1 LEKRETVPPVNLTE
15 RQEKWFASVRT
26 SLERDT
32 GRTIAEWVE
41 IARLCPEAGHRAR
54 LRWFKDNHGL
64 LQNRASL
71 VLGEA
76 FPTHMHWSEPDTL
89 VDTLWVDATSREIY
103 EKLDAAALALGGT
116 VRTARKGY
124 TAWSRKVQ
132 FAAAR
137 PVKGGKV
144 MLGLAVSPDA
154 APNLEQPKSESWSE
168 RLTARSM
175 LGTPGEVDVKIYDL
189 LKAAWSNA

>member
-1 LEKRETVPPVNLTE
+1 MSPTNLTE
-15 RQEKWFASVRT
+15 RQEKWFASVRA

-32 GRTIAEWVE
+32 GRSIAEWVE
-41 IARLCPEAGHRAR
+41 IARACPESGHRAR

-76 FPTHMHWSEPDTL
+76 FPPQMDWSEPDRL
-89 VDTLWVDATSREIY
+89 IETLWVDPVSREIY
-103 EKLDAAALALGGT
+103 DAFDEAAMTLEGT

-124 TAWSRKVQ
+124 TAWSRQVQ

-144 MLGLAVSPDA
+144 MVGLAMSPES
-154 APNLEQPKSESWSE
+154 APCLQPPKSESWSE
-168 RLTARSM
+168 RLKARTLLETA
-175 LGTPGEVDVKIYDL
+175 GEVDVTIRDL
-189 LKAAWSNA
+189 LVSAWRSA